1 MQPANPPFE
10 PPLGTPERAGLG
22 GVVHPVP
29 EHFVVDEI
37 PAYLPCGEGA
47 HWYVRIQKRGLNTQ
61 DAVRR
66 IADAAGVE
74 RRAMGV
80 AGQKDKHA
88 VTTQWVSV
96 PGEGADPE
104 TWPQIDA
111 VTVLEVSRHG
121 NRLKTGHVKG
131 NGFALTFSD
140 LPEGWEAAFE
150 ATINDIM
157 NSGLPNYFGPQ
168 RFGTGLRNL
177 DAALEWTRKGMR
189 DRSHNARFKNRLYPS
204 VLQSDVFNRYLNVRI
219 ADERRLID
227 GEVVRLDGS
236 KAVFVVEDAAAE
248 LHRLDERDIHLTGPL
263 FGPKARAPRG
273 EPLVWEVDAVATLG
287 LEPTTKKRLSKSA
300 PGARRDLLVIPED
313 LRYERVDNSTAVLR
327 FALPAGSYATQL
339 AREFTRRPWASPL
352 RPLTAPIG

>member
-10 PPLGTPERAGLG
+10 PPLSTPLCDGHG
-22 GVVHPVP
+22 GVVHAIP

-37 PAYLPCGEGA
+37 PAYLPSGEGG

-66 IADAAGVE
+66 IATAAGVE
-74 RRAMGV
+74 RKAMGV

-88 VTTQWVSV
+88 VTTQWVSLPV
-96 PGEGADPE
+96 DGADPA
-104 TWPQIDA
+104 TWPEIEA

-131 NGFALTFSD
+131 NAFALTFSE

-150 ATINDIM
+150 ATVADIQA
-157 NSGLPNYFGPQ
+157 NKLPNYFGPQ
-168 RFGTGLRNL
+168 RFGTGRRNL
-177 DAALEWTRKGMR
+177 DAALKWTETGMR

-204 VLQSDVFNRYLNVRI
+204 VLQSDVFNRYLNVRL
-219 ADERRLID
+219 ADERPLID

-248 LHRLDERDIHLTGPL
+248 VHRLGEGDIHLTGPL
-263 FGPKARAPRG
+263 FGPKSRAPRG
-273 EPLVWEVDAVATLG
+273 EALVWEVEAVATLG

-300 PGARRDLLVIPED
+300 PGARR
-313 LRYERVDNSTAVLR
+313 
-327 FALPAGSYATQL
+327 
-339 AREFTRRPWASPL
+339 
-352 RPLTAPIG
+352 